1 MLVTIKTSLF
11 IFLAFILFAAQA
23 LAESKYISEDFEVTL
38 RTGPGSDRK
47 IISLIPSGRAVEVIN
62 AGEEWS
68 QVAYNDKTGWVLTR
82 YLTNKVPT
90 ALVLERLQKNHKAL
104 LEQKQA
110 LDEKL
115 AQLSSQNQGLSQE
128 LKQTQ
133 SDLTQV
139 NTTYES
145 LKSESGEY
153 LKLKS
158 KYEKAV
164 KDMKSAQ
171 AKADKIESDFIK
183 LSSSELNKGML
194 YGGGLVFVG
203 FIIGFILKRPKRRTP
218 LL

>member
-68 QVAYNDKTGWVLTR
+68 QVAYNGKTGWVLTR

-133 SDLTQV
+133 NDLTQV

-145 LKSESGEY
+145 LKSESSEY

-171 AKADKIESDFIK
+171 VKADKIESDFIK